1 MSAGD
6 RKARVLV
13 VEDHE
18 ENSRLVVKILRKAGY
33 DFEVATN
40 AREALV
46 KLPGSPPDLV
56 LMDMSLPGMDG
67 FEATRLLKG
76 HPRLARIP
84 VVALTAHAMA
94 EHREKAA
101 QAGCDA
107 YVAKPFR
114 SAELLE
120 VIARLLAARR
130 QDEEASGAA
139 AAAGG
144 PGSTTA
150 EGGS

>member
-1 MSAGD
+1 MSADSRADARTEG
-6 RKARVLV
+6 RKARILV

-18 ENSRLVVKILRKAGY
+18 ENSRLVVKILAKAGY

-46 KLPGSPPDLV
+46 RLPEAPADLV

-94 EHREKAA
+94 EHREKASR
-101 QAGCDA
+101 AGCDA
-107 YVAKPFR
+107 YIAKPFR
-114 SAELLE
+114 SSELLE
-120 VIARLLAARR
+120 VIARLLSGR
-130 QDEEASGAA
+130 ASGADP
-139 AAAGG
+139 AGG
-144 PGSTTA
+144 GS
-150 EGGS
+150 